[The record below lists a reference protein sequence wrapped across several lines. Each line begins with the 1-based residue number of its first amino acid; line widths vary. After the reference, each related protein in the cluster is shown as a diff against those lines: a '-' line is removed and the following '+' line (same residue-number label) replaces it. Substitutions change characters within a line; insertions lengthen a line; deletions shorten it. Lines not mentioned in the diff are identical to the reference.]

1 MRAPA
6 AILLIE
12 SSVLGLKTTLLEL
25 ADELP
30 PGTPAP
36 TASVRG
42 ASRGFSL
49 F

>member
-12 SSVLGLKTTLLEL
+12 SSVLGLKTTLLES
-25 ADELP
+25 DELP